1 MDEMDEQIGKSVG
14 PVVEVR
20 SYTLTPGT
28 RERFHALM
36 VGQGLRLLQ
45 RWNIEVVAV
54 GPSLH
59 DENSYYLMRAFASLA
74 DLERSEEAFYS
85 SEEWRQGPREAIL
98 ACIERYTDVVL
109 PANEALFAARRQG

>member
-1 MDEMDEQIGKSVG
+1 MEEQTEKSAG
-14 PVVEVR
+14 PVIEIR
-20 SYTLTPGT
+20 SYTLKPGT
-28 RERFHALM
+28 RERFGALM
-36 VGQGLRLLQ
+36 IGQGLPLLK

-59 DENSYYLMRAFASLA
+59 DETSYCLIRAFASLA

-109 PANEALFAARRQG
+109 PVNEALLATIRQRHR

>member
-1 MDEMDEQIGKSVG
+1 MEEQTGKSTG

-20 SYTLTPGT
+20 SYTLLPGT
-28 RERFHALM
+28 RERFDALM
-36 VGQGLRLLQ
+36 IGQGLPLLK

-54 GPSLH
+54 GPSLQ
-59 DENSYYLMRAFASLA
+59 DEVSYYLIRAFASVA

-109 PANEALFAARRQG
+109 PVDEALLAAIRQRHR